1 MKPSQH
7 VEAPAPRFLAVD
19 AMAPARVETAT
30 FSLG

>member
-1 MKPSQH
+1 MKPAPH
-7 VEAPAPRFLAVD
+7 AEAPATRFLAVE